1 MTGQSFFSEWN
12 ISENMRNSKKMMEQ
26 QKQVVRKLRRS
37 CLIRISVL
45 VIAIVILF
53 TYITGVG
60 RIKTDAMAPALHAG
74 DLVLFLRC
82 GRPVCGETILYRT
95 KGKQEA
101 GQVMAVDVRAD
112 KDETGRGCDQSEF
125 IMILRDHRL
134 DGEDPRRYTTIPEKS
149 VEGTVLAVLRR
160 GK

>member
-12 ISENMRNSKKMMEQ
+12 ISEHMRNSKKMMEQ

-45 VIAIVILF
+45 VIAITILF

-82 GRPVCGETILYRT
+82 GRPVCGGMILYRT

-101 GQVMAVDVRAD
+101 GQGMAVDVRAD
-112 KDETGRGCDQSEF
+112 KDEIGRGCDQSEF
-125 IMILRDHRL
+125 IMIMRDHRL
-134 DGEDPRRYTTIPEKS
+134 EGGDPRRYTMIPEES